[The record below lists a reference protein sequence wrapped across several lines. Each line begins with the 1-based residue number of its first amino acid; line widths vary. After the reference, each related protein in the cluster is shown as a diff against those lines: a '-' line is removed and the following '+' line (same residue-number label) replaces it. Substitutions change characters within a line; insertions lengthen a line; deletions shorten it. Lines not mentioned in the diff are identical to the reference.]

1 MFALPIFTV
10 RGSDASAACGGS
22 SELSEWQRSAKTSLH
37 RQAQFSPGTATGD
50 LSFAVK
56 KQSGGLF

>member
-10 RGSDASAACGGS
+10 RGNEVSAAGGGY
-22 SELSEWQRSAKTSLH
+22 SEPSEWQRSASDEGAYAPRTFAGY
-37 RQAQFSPGTATGD
+37 RNRI